1 MGDVNLNYLNL
12 NTTGIRQDFLSDLN
26 PAALNDVN
34 DILSGLF
41 ADIGKLFDALGGGQ
55 SQNQPGIMPGGCCM
69 PPQPEDGAHPSGS
82 LTTDGGVITTPGG
95 YKIESTGQFEW
106 KITGPDGK
114 ETKVWGDPH
123 VAEGDGGKW
132 DFKRNS
138 TFVLG
143 DGTKV
148 NVNTA
153 PYGDKGMTVTSG
165 LEIISGNDRVTVD
178 GIDKGK
184 GVVGDITHDGFAHA
198 NSFAGDV
205 FVMGSETDDWSF
217 QGREITG
224 SENGGDSFKLGDKL
238 AAGNTKP
245 AANGFEDFMKM
256 IQQFISDLTGNWD
269 NAWKPN
275 ALGSNPYYDGLT
287 SNKQSSSSASQQS
300 SSASQQSDSK
310 SRRTDAKYDRQQHR
324 HQIRDAFRMLGQMFS
339 LMSRLSGL
347 SEQMNASRNR
357 TNYA

>member
-1 MGDVNLNYLNL
+1 MGDVNFNFFNS
-12 NTTGIRQDFLSDLN
+12 NATGIRPDFFANFNSG
-26 PAALNDVN
+26 AMNDVN
-34 DILSGLF
+34 DILSEIF
-41 ADIGKLFDALGGGQ
+41 TDFSRLFDTLGGNQ
-55 SQNQPGIMPGGCCM
+55 FQNQPGIRQGGCCL
-69 PPQPEDGAHPSGS
+69 PPQPDDGVHPSGS

-95 YKIESTGQFEW
+95 YKIEPLSQFEW

-114 ETKVWGDPH
+114 ETRVWGDPH

-165 LEIISGNDRVTVD
+165 LEIISGNDRITVS
-178 GIDKGK
+178 GINKGK
-184 GVVGDITHDGFAHA
+184 GVVGEITQDGYAHA

-205 FVMGSETDDWSF
+205 FVMGNETDDWSL

-224 SENGGDSFKLGDKL
+224 SNNGGDSFQLGNNL

-245 AANGFEDFMKM
+245 VAGKEQDWVKQLGQFVNNM
-256 IQQFISDLTGNWD
+256 IGNWS
-269 NAWKPN
+269 NSWKPN
-275 ALGSNPYYDGLT
+275 NLGSNPYYDGLSRNGQ
-287 SNKQSSSSASQQS
+287 SNSGN
-300 SSASQQSDSK
+300 D
-310 SRRTDAKYDRQQHR
+310 RTNFGYDRGQH
-324 HQIRDAFRMLGQMFS
+324 QNQVRDAFRMLGQMFNM
-339 LMSRLSGL
+339 LARLS
-347 SEQMNASRNR
+347 SMSDRMNVSRNR
-357 TNYA
+357 TMYA